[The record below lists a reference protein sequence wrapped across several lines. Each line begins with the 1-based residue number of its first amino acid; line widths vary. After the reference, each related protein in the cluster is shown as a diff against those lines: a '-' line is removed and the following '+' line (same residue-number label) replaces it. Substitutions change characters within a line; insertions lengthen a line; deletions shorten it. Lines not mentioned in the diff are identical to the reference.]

1 MRQVVLNVKDDRK
14 YSALMKFLK
23 EIDFVEVEKTP
34 QEKSK
39 YKKLKSVPDFIL
51 TPIKTDDF
59 VMYRREE
66 LYER

>member
-23 EIDFVEVEKTP
+23 EIDFVEVEKTV

-39 YKKLKSVPDFIL
+39 HKKLKSVPDFVL
-51 TPIKTDDF
+51 NPIKTDDF
-59 VMYRREE
+59 VMYSREE